1 MSETVYALGG
11 MAYRRDG
18 RDLFDPATGRH
29 VGRFRGSEVYAPSGT
44 YLGELTS
51 TGRLGTRTGSR
62 GKLGPAS
69 ETLAHRSITGNAPA
83 VPAEVP
89 AGFEDFDL

>member
-1 MSETVYALGG
+1 MKETVYALGG
-11 MAYRRDG
+11 TAYLHDG
-18 RDLFDPATGRH
+18 DDLYDPTTGRH
-29 VGRFRGSEVYAPSGT
+29 IGRFHGSEVYTPGGV
-44 YLGELTS
+44 YLGELTE

-62 GKLGPAS
+62 GKSGPAS